1 MMESKQISSTYLIK
15 LIAVSIGHFI
25 NDFYMN
31 LIPPILF
38 LFAQS
43 LGLNLSQ
50 QAFIAFI
57 ITSSGSFVQPI
68 IGYFVDKRE
77 NHGC

>member
-15 LIAVSIGHFI
+15 LIAVSVGHFI

-38 LFAQS
+38 LEQMK
-43 LGLNLSQ
+43 L
-50 QAFIAFI
+50 
-57 ITSSGSFVQPI
+57 PI
-68 IGYFVDKRE
+68 F
-77 NHGC
+77 